1 MGSRAR
7 RLLVL
12 TDAERKRLER
22 ALHDGAQQRL
32 VAATT
37 TLGLALRRLDAG
49 EEGAAELVREAS
61 DEAKRCI
68 EDLRDLAREIYPA
81 VLAER
86 GLASALNDLA
96 RRASGPVE
104 IGGVAE
110 LQMTEAVELTAYFV
124 VCEALEGLAEGEEAV
139 VRVSVEGTLL
149 AVDVRGAGVAGDPLS
164 RLRERVEA
172 LDGSIEGGSEG
183 GGAFVRAVI
192 PLG

>member
-1 MGSRAR
+1 MESRAR
-7 RLLVL
+7 RLLVM

-37 TLGLALRRLDAG
+37 TLGLAVRRLDAG
-49 EEGAAELVREAS
+49 EEGTAELVREAI

-96 RRASGPVE
+96 RRAAGPVE

-110 LQMTEAVELTAYFV
+110 LQMAEAVELTAYFV
-124 VCEALEGLAEGEEAV
+124 VHDALSNLREGQEALL
-139 VRVSVEGTLL
+139 RVSVEDEALV
-149 AVDVRGAGVAGDPLS
+149 VDVRGAGVDGDRLS
-164 RLRERVEA
+164 RLRDRVEA
-172 LDGSIEGGSEG
+172 LNGSIEGGDQSVL
-183 GGAFVRAVI
+183 ARI
-192 PLG
+192 PLQ